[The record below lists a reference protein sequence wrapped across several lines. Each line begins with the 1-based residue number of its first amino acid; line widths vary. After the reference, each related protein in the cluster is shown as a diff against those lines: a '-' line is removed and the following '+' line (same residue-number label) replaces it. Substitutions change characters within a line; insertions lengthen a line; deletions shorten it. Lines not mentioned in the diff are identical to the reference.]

1 MFFTF
6 EFLCP
11 SNFVSF
17 VFCFYSSDCF
27 FWGGD
32 FLKWFI
38 RFLYSPLALSQQLI
52 YSTCRPRASTIDK
65 SYCKAL
71 GHNNSEVGQEP
82 IIWSEQLPVARA
94 MAFSRT
100 SSFLQRF
107 LARILNIF

>member
-27 FWGGD
+27 FLEFFKVVHS
-32 FLKWFI
+32 FLIFFFSVVAAI
-38 RFLYSPLALSQQLI
+38 DIHVS
-52 YSTCRPRASTIDK
+52 PRASTVDR

-71 GHNNSEVGQEP
+71 GRNNSEVGQEP
-82 IIWSEQLPVARA
+82 ITRREQLPVARA

-100 SSFLQRF
+100 SSFLERF

>member
-17 VFCFYSSDCF
+17 VFILLIVF
-27 FWGGD
+27 FWEFFKVVHS
-32 FLKWFI
+32 FLIFFFSVVAAI
-38 RFLYSPLALSQQLI
+38 DIHVS
-52 YSTCRPRASTIDK
+52 PRASTVDR

-71 GHNNSEVGQEP
+71 GRNNSEVGQEP
-82 IIWSEQLPVARA
+82 KIRSEQLPVARA

-100 SSFLQRF
+100 SSFLERF